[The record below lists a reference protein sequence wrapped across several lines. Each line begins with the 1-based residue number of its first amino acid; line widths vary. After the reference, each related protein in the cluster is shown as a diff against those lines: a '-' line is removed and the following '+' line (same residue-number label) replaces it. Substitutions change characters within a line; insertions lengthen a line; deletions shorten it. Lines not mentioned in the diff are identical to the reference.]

1 MKNKLSKVL
10 KNNIAVLILIL
21 VVMCVWLS
29 VATEYFASVRNLTAI
44 LQQMSVNGVL
54 AIGMTMCIITAGIN
68 LSVGSVL
75 SLGGI
80 ILAICLR
87 AGMHPVLA
95 VVLALLVGAFCGLIT
110 GLLVTKGGVPPFIA
124 TLGMQSIAAGTA
136 LMLTDGRPISGVS
149 SAFVV
154 IGSGKIFGVLP
165 ISFLIMLACFVAAA
179 VMMNYT
185 RMGRYFYTIGGNPE
199 SAHLSGINISLYK
212 ALPFIF
218 SGMLSVV
225 AAIIVTGRLNS
236 AEAVA
241 GSGMELD
248 AIAAS
253 IIGGTS
259 MSGGEGRITGTF
271 LGALLMSV
279 IRNGMI
285 QLGVGTYPQQIV
297 IGLIIICVVLVDMIN
312 RGKK

>member
-1 MKNKLSKVL
+1 MKNRISKVL
-10 KNNIAVLILIL
+10 KNNIAVLIFIL
-21 VVMCVWLS
+21 VVICVWLS
-29 VATEYFASVRNLTAI
+29 VATEYFASWRNLTAI
-44 LQQMSVNGVL
+44 LQQMSVNGIL

-87 AGMHPVLA
+87 AGLSPGLA
-95 VVLALLVGAFCGLIT
+95 VTIALLTGALCGLIT

-124 TLGMQSIAAGTA
+124 TLGMQSIAAGIA

-154 IGSGKIFGVLP
+154 IGSGKIFGILP
-165 ISFLIMLACFVAAA
+165 VSFLIMLVCFVIAA
-179 VMMNYT
+179 VTMNYT

-199 SAHLSGINISLYK
+199 SAHLAGINISLYK
-212 ALPFIF
+212 TLPFVF
-218 SGMLSVV
+218 SGMLSVI

-259 MSGGEGRITGTF
+259 MSGGEGKIVGTF

-297 IGLIIICVVLVDMIN
+297 IGLIIICVVLVDMMN
-312 RGKK
+312 RAKK